1 MERASAQLGSL
12 APPTGRAAADS
23 RAERALPDPPARTGT
38 TVQDT
43 VVALDS
49 LRRAS
54 SLIIEHVASSP
65 SGALRAERAQ
75 LELSVRSAINQL
87 EQSSLQAIVDATPVR
102 QVSATRSQLEQRA
115 IEAVLQGTAW
125 LSALEAGRRHN
136 PEAVNPH
143 AAVSRW
149 QQAGRV
155 FAIERAG
162 QRLYPAYI
170 FDELGQPQPALEE
183 VLRVLAGYTPFRVAS
198 WFESTSSALGGR
210 RPRELLASDPA
221 AVVAAARDHVLG
233 PLHG

>member
-1 MERASAQLGSL
+1 MERAAAQLAKTAG
-12 APPTGRAAADS
+12 ADA
-23 RAERALPDPPARTGT
+23 RPRPAVAELPARTGN

-65 SGALRAERAQ
+65 SGALLGERAQ
-75 LELSVRSAINQL
+75 LELSVRSAISQL

-102 QVSATRSQLEQRA
+102 QVSATRSQLERRA
-115 IEAVLQGTAW
+115 IEAVLQGTEW

-136 PEAVNPH
+136 PDAVNPH

-149 QQAGRV
+149 QQAGKV

-162 QRLYPAYI
+162 QRLYPAYV
-170 FDELGQPQPALEE
+170 FDELGQPQPAVEQI
-183 VLRVLAGYTPFRVAS
+183 LRVLSGYSPFRVAS

-221 AVVAAARDHVLG
+221 AVIAAARDHVLG
-233 PLHG
+233 PVHG